1 MDTDIRYIR
10 ISKKSFE
17 KATGGMP
24 DVNIPFWSQSS
35 IFFEKKKSGSK
46 NYFSNFFSES
56 EVEELGFL
64 RIFRK
69 T

>member
-1 MDTDIRYIR
+1 MDTVISYIR

-35 IFFEKKKSGSK
+35 IFFEKKKIGVK
-46 NYFSNFFSES
+46 KLFFKLFFG
-56 EVEELGFL
+56 V
-64 RIFRK
+64 
-69 T
+69 